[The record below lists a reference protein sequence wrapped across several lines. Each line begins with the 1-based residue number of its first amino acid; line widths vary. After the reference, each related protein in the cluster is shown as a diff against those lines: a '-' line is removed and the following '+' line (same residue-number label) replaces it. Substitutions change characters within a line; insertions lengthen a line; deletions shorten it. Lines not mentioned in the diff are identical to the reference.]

1 MSGSERGRADKR
13 AFKGSLVM
21 NRVPCVR
28 LGPFWP
34 RIDILQEAGSLK
46 HVILFIVPLMF
57 LAAGCGYQKA
67 PMKPDPYTQS
77 TFLGNDW
84 PIGDGKPDGSP
95 DLETLSGTVEMQ
107 E

>member
-1 MSGSERGRADKR
+1 LEIRRLKYL
-13 AFKGSLVM
+13 SLLVI
-21 NRVPCVR
+21 
-28 LGPFWP
+28 PF
-34 RIDILQEAGSLK
+34 L
-46 HVILFIVPLMF
+46 F

-95 DLETLSGTVEMQ
+95 NLETLSGTVEMQ